1 MTLNRKQEG
10 LIALKVIHALERAI
24 GSKIP
29 TQKRAK
35 LKQFK
40 GTGMGITL
48 KNGCGELALEA
59 RRMRVDSLEF
69 RLARRSQNDCLKLA
83 KQWLKIATTELEAL
97 TVSWGRKGL
106 PVKLATVTTNS
117 EGQAIDQDGSVSLDR
132 GG

>member
-1 MTLNRKQEG
+1 MEEYNLNTFKNQRTSSSAGGGNMTLNRKQEG

-59 RRMRVDSLEF
+59 RGMRVDRLE
-69 RLARRSQNDCLKLA
+69 
-83 KQWLKIATTELEAL
+83 
-97 TVSWGRKGL
+97 V
-106 PVKLATVTTNS
+106 
-117 EGQAIDQDGSVSLDR
+117 
-132 GG
+132 